1 MKYNLKFMITLL
13 VLLSSLSAVGIV
25 QSQEN
30 SLRITTGDMVL
41 YENYGENSD
50 IDISTIQ
57 INDLNTSDLLEYS
70 SNEFSSESSFTG
82 EISLRFAE
90 IEDLTY
96 LPFNPMDDPDF
107 EMPEDMYMYGM
118 SLSQMLEM
126 EMSYD
131 TEYSNYY
138 LGDNSTGEWWNDTD
152 GWEDSQTW
160 SDTWFEFA
168 EGTAD
173 YLFYPGYELMM
184 ENETITD
191 TYFRYMWVSDFDI
204 DLLINA
210 TSITT
215 FETWVQGDV
224 EYLSMNQTSYGSIV
238 HGNATVPL
246 DRDYGQDSLYVDV
259 HVNATFTESH
269 ETVMK
274 FDRSDALN
282 GMFLGQTESGYD
294 HVEGVFWNDNATIV
308 DEDDLDYH
316 GSSVTIHGE
325 FEQAWNDAFN
335 LVYEDSMLGQESTGV
350 NEGWQVG
357 DELHYVHYQEQS
369 MYDSQTMVDP
379 MSGESFTDE
388 FENSISVTSDFY
400 MTPYRHNDNTLSIL
414 YQEVTSP
421 DGIDFGDEDS
431 EMRLDDGHPED
442 FAFYEFGLWD
452 GVFETSADKEFTA
465 PVDETRS
472 PQCMDMDFLYM
483 GEPEPPEDDMFLDDH
498 EGEDE
503 PMGPMDFCTP
513 MALGML
519 MYQTDLE
526 LEFEGMPL
534 LSTEEGT
541 ELATMFV
548 NGFEY
553 VVLGN
558 TVEYTYGLVFEGE
571 VVMTLDPEEMDDEEM
586 FLDQTEPPM
595 EPVDLTVA
603 YTITMTSTDFRVYDN
618 ATGAWVYNE
627 NSYMLDVSLDLSA
640 EMPDGQVM
648 NVGRMKSSSTY
659 FDVYMLAGH
668 ESKYEEAQ
676 DPNSIPEDPNANTN
690 ATETSETSE
699 LLNETE
705 LPSEVPP
712 GVSLPAGLPG
722 FEGLYAMIALSVS
735 IVFSRKFKR
744 N

>member
-41 YENYGENSD
+41 YENYGENSNL
-50 IDISTIQ
+50 DISTIQ

-70 SNEFSSESSFTG
+70 SNEWSSVSSYTG
-82 EISLRFAE
+82 EIRLGFAE

-118 SLSQMLEM
+118 SLSQMLDM
-126 EMSYD
+126 EMSSD
-131 TEYSNYY
+131 MEYSNYY

-152 GWEDSQTW
+152 SWEDSQSW
-160 SDTWFEFA
+160 SDTSFEFA
-168 EGTAD
+168 AGTAD
-173 YLFYPGYELMM
+173 YLFFPGDEMMM
-184 ENETITD
+184 ENETVTD
-191 TYFRYMWVSDFDI
+191 TFFRNMYVSDWGLN
-204 DLLINA
+204 LLINA
-210 TSITT
+210 TSTVT

-238 HGNATVPL
+238 NGNATVPL

-259 HVNATFTESH
+259 HVNATFTESY

-282 GMFLGQTESGYD
+282 GMFLGQTDSGYD

-308 DEDDLDYH
+308 DNDDLDYH

-325 FEQAWNDAFN
+325 FEQGYNDAFN

-369 MYDSQTMVDP
+369 MLDSQTMVDP
-379 MSGESFTDE
+379 MSGESITDE

-400 MTPYRHNDNTLSIL
+400 MTPYRHNDNTLSVL
-414 YQEVTSP
+414 YQEVTSF
-421 DGIDFGDEDS
+421 DGIDFGEEDS

-452 GVFETSADKEFTA
+452 GLFETSADTEFSA
-465 PVDETRS
+465 PVDEFRS
-472 PQCMDMDFLYM
+472 PECMDMDFMYM

-503 PMGPMDFCTP
+503 PMGPMDLCTP
-513 MALGML
+513 MALWML
-519 MYQTDLE
+519 MSQTDLE

-534 LSTEEGT
+534 LLTEEGT
-541 ELATMFV
+541 ELATMDV
-548 NGFEY
+548 NEFEY

-571 VVMTLDPEEMDDEEM
+571 VVMTLGPEDMDEEEM

-595 EPVDLTVA
+595 EPVNVTVA
-603 YTITMTSTDFRVYDN
+603 YTITMASTDFRVYDN

-627 NSYMLDVSLDLSA
+627 DSYMLDVLLDLSVDMNGEVM
-640 EMPDGQVM
+640 EMGSMQ
-648 NVGRMKSSSTY
+648 STSEY

-668 ESKYEEAQ
+668 ASKYQEAQ

-690 ATETSETSE
+690 GTETSD

-705 LPSEVPP
+705 LPSEVPA

>member
-1 MKYNLKFMITLL
+1 MKYNLKFMIILL

-30 SLRITTGDMVL
+30 SLRVTTGDMVL
-41 YENYGENSD
+41 YDNYGENSNF
-50 IDISTIQ
+50 DISTIQ
-57 INDLNTSDLLEYS
+57 INDLNTSELLEYS
-70 SNEFSSESSFTG
+70 SNEWSSEGVYTG
-82 EISLRFAE
+82 EISLGFAE

-107 EMPEDMYMYGM
+107 EMSEDMYLYAM
-118 SLSQMLEM
+118 SLSQMIEF
-126 EMSYD
+126 EMSND
-131 TEYSNYY
+131 MEYSNYY

-152 GWEDSQTW
+152 SWEDSETW
-160 SDTWFEFA
+160 TDTWFEFA
-168 EGTAD
+168 AGTAD
-173 YLFYPGYELMM
+173 YLFYPDDEMMM
-184 ENETITD
+184 ENATMTD
-191 TYFRYMWVSDFDI
+191 TYFRYMWVSDFGI

-210 TSITT
+210 TSIIT
-215 FETWVQGDV
+215 FTTWVEGDV
-224 EYLSMNQTSYGSIV
+224 EYFSMNETSYGSIV
-238 HGNATVPL
+238 NGNATVPL

-259 HVNATFTESH
+259 HVNATFTESY
-269 ETVMK
+269 ESVMK

-294 HVEGVFWNDNATIV
+294 HAEGVFWNDNATIV
-308 DEDDLDYH
+308 DNDDLDYH

-325 FEQAWNDAFN
+325 FEQGYYDAFN

-369 MYDSQTMVDP
+369 MLDSQTMVDP
-379 MSGESFTDE
+379 MSGESMTDE

-414 YQEVTSP
+414 YQEVTSF
-421 DGIDFGDEDS
+421 DGIDFGEEDS
-431 EMRLDDGHPED
+431 EMRLDDDHSEE
-442 FAFYEFGLWD
+442 AVMYEFGFWD
-452 GVFETSADKEFTA
+452 GVFETSAEREFTA
-465 PVDETRS
+465 PVAETRS
-472 PQCMDMDFLYM
+472 PECMDMDFM
-483 GEPEPPEDDMFLDDH
+483 FEGGPDGPDDDRFLDDH

-513 MALGML
+513 MALWML
-519 MYQTDLE
+519 MSQTDLE

-534 LSTEEGT
+534 LLTEEGT
-541 ELATMFV
+541 ELETMDV

-553 VVLGN
+553 VVLEN
-558 TVEYTYGLVFEGE
+558 TIEYTYGLVFEGE
-571 VVMTLDPEEMDDEEM
+571 VIMTLDPEEMDDEEM

-595 EPVDLTVA
+595 EPVDITVA
-603 YTITMTSTDFRVYDN
+603 YTITMASTDFRAYDN

-627 NSYMLDVSLDLSA
+627 NSYMLDVSLDLSVDMNGEVM
-640 EMPDGQVM
+640 EMGSMQ
-648 NVGRMKSSSTY
+648 STSQY
-659 FDVYMLAGH
+659 LDVYMLAGH
-668 ESKYEEAQ
+668 ASKYQEAQ
-676 DPNSIPEDPNANTN
+676 DPNSIPEDPNANVN
-690 ATETSETSE
+690 ETSQTTEV
-699 LLNETE
+699 NETE
-705 LPSEVPP
+705 LPSEVPS

>member
-1 MKYNLKFMITLL
+1 MKYNLKFMIILL

-30 SLRITTGDMVL
+30 SLRVTTGDMVL
-41 YENYGENSD
+41 YDNYGENSNF
-50 IDISTIQ
+50 DISTIQ
-57 INDLNTSDLLEYS
+57 INDLNTSELLEYS
-70 SNEFSSESSFTG
+70 SNEWSSEGVYTG
-82 EISLRFAE
+82 EISLGFAE

-107 EMPEDMYMYGM
+107 EMSEDMYLYAM
-118 SLSQMLEM
+118 SLSQMIEF
-126 EMSYD
+126 EMSND
-131 TEYSNYY
+131 MEYSNYY

-152 GWEDSQTW
+152 SWEDSETW
-160 SDTWFEFA
+160 TDTWFEFA
-168 EGTAD
+168 AGTAD
-173 YLFYPGYELMM
+173 YLFYPDDEMMM
-184 ENETITD
+184 ENATMTD
-191 TYFRYMWVSDFDI
+191 TYFRYMWVSDFGI

-215 FETWVQGDV
+215 FTTWVEGDV
-224 EYLSMNQTSYGSIV
+224 EYFSMNETSYGSIV
-238 HGNATVPL
+238 NGNATVPL

-259 HVNATFTESH
+259 HVNATFTESY
-269 ETVMK
+269 ESVMK

-294 HVEGVFWNDNATIV
+294 HAEGVFWNDNATIV
-308 DEDDLDYH
+308 DNDDLDYH

-325 FEQAWNDAFN
+325 FEQGYYDAFN

-369 MYDSQTMVDP
+369 MLDSQTMVDP
-379 MSGESFTDE
+379 MSGESMTDE

-414 YQEVTSP
+414 YQEVTSF
-421 DGIDFGDEDS
+421 DGIDFGEEDS
-431 EMRLDDGHPED
+431 EMRLDDDHSEE
-442 FAFYEFGLWD
+442 AVMYEFGFWD
-452 GVFETSADKEFTA
+452 GVFETSAEREFTA
-465 PVDETRS
+465 PVAETRS
-472 PQCMDMDFLYM
+472 PECMDMDFM
-483 GEPEPPEDDMFLDDH
+483 FEGGPDGPDDDRFLDDH

-513 MALGML
+513 MALWML
-519 MYQTDLE
+519 MSQTDLE

-534 LSTEEGT
+534 LLTEEGT
-541 ELATMFV
+541 ELETMDV

-553 VVLGN
+553 VVLEN
-558 TVEYTYGLVFEGE
+558 TIEYTYGLVFEGE
-571 VVMTLDPEEMDDEEM
+571 VIMTLDPEEMDDEEM

-595 EPVDLTVA
+595 EPVDITVA
-603 YTITMTSTDFRVYDN
+603 YTITMASTDFRAYDN

-627 NSYMLDVSLDLSA
+627 NSYMLDVSLDLSVDMNGEVM
-640 EMPDGQVM
+640 EMGSMQ
-648 NVGRMKSSSTY
+648 STSQY
-659 FDVYMLAGH
+659 LDVYMLAGH
-668 ESKYEEAQ
+668 ASKYQEAQ
-676 DPNSIPEDPNANTN
+676 DPNSIPEDPNANVN
-690 ATETSETSE
+690 ETSQTTEV
-699 LLNETE
+699 NETE
-705 LPSEVPP
+705 LPSEVPS
-712 GVSLPAGLPG
+712 GVSLPEGLPG

>member
-30 SLRITTGDMVL
+30 SLRVTTGDMVL
-41 YENYGENSD
+41 YDNYGENSNF
-50 IDISTIQ
+50 DISTIQ
-57 INDLNTSDLLEYS
+57 INDLNTSELLEYS
-70 SNEFSSESSFTG
+70 SNEWSSEGVYTG
-82 EISLRFAE
+82 EISLGFAE

-107 EMPEDMYMYGM
+107 EMSEDMYLYAM
-118 SLSQMLEM
+118 SLSQMIEF
-126 EMSYD
+126 EMSND
-131 TEYSNYY
+131 MEYSNYY

-152 GWEDSQTW
+152 SWEDSETW
-160 SDTWFEFA
+160 TDTWFEFA
-168 EGTAD
+168 AGTAD
-173 YLFYPGYELMM
+173 YLFYPGDEMMM
-184 ENETITD
+184 ENATMTD
-191 TYFRYMWVSDFDI
+191 TYFRYMWVSDFGI

-210 TSITT
+210 TSIIT
-215 FETWVQGDV
+215 FTTWVEGDV
-224 EYLSMNQTSYGSIV
+224 EYFSMNETSYGSIV
-238 HGNATVPL
+238 NGNATVPL

-259 HVNATFTESH
+259 HVNATFTESY
-269 ETVMK
+269 ESVMK

-294 HVEGVFWNDNATIV
+294 HAEGVFWNDNATIV
-308 DEDDLDYH
+308 DNDDLDYH

-325 FEQAWNDAFN
+325 FEQGYYDAFN

-369 MYDSQTMVDP
+369 MLDSQTMVDP
-379 MSGESFTDE
+379 MSGESMTDE

-414 YQEVTSP
+414 YQEVTSF
-421 DGIDFGDEDS
+421 DGIDFGEEDS
-431 EMRLDDGHPED
+431 EMRLDDDHSEE
-442 FAFYEFGLWD
+442 AVMYEFGFWD
-452 GVFETSADKEFTA
+452 GVFETSAEREFTA
-465 PVDETRS
+465 PVAETRS
-472 PQCMDMDFLYM
+472 PECMDMDFM
-483 GEPEPPEDDMFLDDH
+483 FEGGPDGPDDDRFLDDH

-503 PMGPMDFCTP
+503 PMGPMDFFTP
-513 MALGML
+513 MALWML
-519 MYQTDLE
+519 MSQTDLE

-534 LSTEEGT
+534 LLTEEGT
-541 ELATMFV
+541 ELETMDV

-553 VVLGN
+553 VVLEN
-558 TVEYTYGLVFEGE
+558 TIEYTYGLVFEGE
-571 VVMTLDPEEMDDEEM
+571 VIMTLDPEEMDDEEM

-595 EPVDLTVA
+595 EPVDITVA
-603 YTITMTSTDFRVYDN
+603 YTITMASTDFRAYDN

-627 NSYMLDVSLDLSA
+627 NSYMLDVSLDLSVDMNGEVM
-640 EMPDGQVM
+640 EMGSMQ
-648 NVGRMKSSSTY
+648 STSQY
-659 FDVYMLAGH
+659 LDVYMLAGH
-668 ESKYEEAQ
+668 ASKYQEAQ
-676 DPNSIPEDPNANTN
+676 DPNSIPEDPNANVN
-690 ATETSETSE
+690 ETSQTTEV
-699 LLNETE
+699 NETE
-705 LPSEVPP
+705 LPSEVPS

>member
-1 MKYNLKFMITLL
+1 MKYNIKFMITLL

-41 YENYGENSD
+41 YENYGTNSNF
-50 IDISTIQ
+50 DISTIQ
-57 INDLNTSDLLEYS
+57 INDLNSSDLLEYS
-70 SNEFSSESSFTG
+70 SNEMTSESSYTG
-82 EISLRFAE
+82 QINLGFAE

-107 EMPEDMYMYGM
+107 EMPEDMYLYGM
-118 SLSQMLEM
+118 SFSQMLEM
-126 EMSYD
+126 QMTND
-131 TEYSNYY
+131 WEYSNYY
-138 LGDNSTGEWWNDTD
+138 LNDNSTGEWWNDTD
-152 GWEDSQTW
+152 SWEDSQTW
-160 SDTWFEFA
+160 SDSSYDFA
-168 EGTAD
+168 AGTDD
-173 YLFYPGYELMM
+173 YLFYPGDEMMM
-184 ENETITD
+184 ENATVTD
-191 TYFRYMWVSDFDI
+191 TYFRMMYVSDWDI
-204 DLLINA
+204 NLLVNS
-210 TSITT
+210 TSIVT

-224 EYLSMNQTSYGSIV
+224 EYFSMNRTDQGSIV
-238 HGNATVPL
+238 NGNATVPL

-259 HVNATFTESH
+259 HVNATFTESY
-269 ETVMK
+269 ESVMK
-274 FDRSDALN
+274 FDRSDALY
-282 GMFLGQTESGYD
+282 GMFLGQTDSGYD
-294 HVEGVFWNDNATIV
+294 LIEGVFWNNNATVI
-308 DEDDLDYH
+308 DKDDLDYH

-325 FEQAWNDAFN
+325 FEQGYYDEFN
-335 LVYEDSMLGQESTGV
+335 LVYEASMLGQESTGV

-369 MYDSQTMVDP
+369 MLDSQTMVDP
-379 MSGESFTDE
+379 MSGESMTDE

-414 YQEVTSP
+414 YQEVTSF

-431 EMRLDDGHPED
+431 EMRLDDGHPDD

-452 GVFETSADKEFTA
+452 GLFETSADTEFSA
-465 PVDETRS
+465 PVDEFRN
-472 PQCMDMDFLYM
+472 PECMDMDFMYM
-483 GEPEPPEDDMFLDDH
+483 GGPDGPDDDMFLDDH
-498 EGEDE
+498 EGDDDS
-503 PMGPMDFCTP
+503 MGPMDFCTP
-513 MALGML
+513 MALWML
-519 MYQTDLE
+519 MSQTDLE

-541 ELATMFV
+541 ELATMDV

-571 VVMTLDPEEMDDEEM
+571 VVMTVDPEEMDDEEM

-595 EPVDLTVA
+595 EPVNITVA
-603 YTITMTSTDFRVYDN
+603 YTITMASTDFREYDN

-627 NSYMLDVSLDLSA
+627 NSYMLDVSLDLSVDMNGEVM
-640 EMPDGQVM
+640 EM
-648 NVGRMKSSSTY
+648 GRMQSTSQY
-659 FDVYMLAGH
+659 LDVYMLAGH
-668 ESKYEEAQ
+668 ASKYQEAQ

-690 ATETSETSE
+690 GTETSE

-705 LPSEVPP
+705 LTSEVPA
-712 GVSLPAGLPG
+712 GISLPAGLPG

>member
-1 MKYNLKFMITLL
+1 MITLL

-41 YENYGENSD
+41 YENYGTNSNF
-50 IDISTIQ
+50 DISTIQ
-57 INDLNTSDLLEYS
+57 INDLNSSDLLEYS
-70 SNEFSSESSFTG
+70 SNEMTSESTYTG
-82 EISLRFAE
+82 QINLGFAE

-107 EMPEDMYMYGM
+107 EMPEDMYLYGM
-118 SLSQMLEM
+118 SFSQMLEM
-126 EMSYD
+126 QMTND
-131 TEYSNYY
+131 WEYSNYY
-138 LGDNSTGEWWNDTD
+138 LNDNSTGEWWNDTD
-152 GWEDSQTW
+152 SWEDSQTW
-160 SDTWFEFA
+160 SDSSYDFA
-168 EGTAD
+168 AGTDD
-173 YLFYPGYELMM
+173 YLFYPGDEMMM
-184 ENETITD
+184 ENATVTD
-191 TYFRYMWVSDFDI
+191 TYFRMMYVSDWDI
-204 DLLINA
+204 NLLVNS
-210 TSITT
+210 TSIVT

-224 EYLSMNQTSYGSIV
+224 EYLSMNRTDQGSIV
-238 HGNATVPL
+238 NGNATIPL
-246 DRDYGQDSLYVDV
+246 DRDYGADSLYVDV
-259 HVNATFTESH
+259 YVNATFTETYES
-269 ETVMK
+269 VMK
-274 FDRSDALN
+274 FDRSDALY
-282 GMFLGQTESGYD
+282 GMFLGQTDSGYD
-294 HVEGVFWNDNATIV
+294 LIEGVFWNNNATVI
-308 DEDDLDYH
+308 DKDDLDYH

-325 FEQAWNDAFN
+325 FVEGYYDETSF
-335 LVYEDSMLGQESTGV
+335 VYEDSMLGQESTGV

-388 FENSISVTSDFY
+388 FENSISVTSDFF

-414 YQEVTSP
+414 YQEVTSF
-421 DGIDFGDEDS
+421 DGIDFGEEDS
-431 EMRLDDGHPED
+431 EMRLDDDHPEE
-442 FAFYEFGLWD
+442 AVMYEFGFWD
-452 GVFETSADKEFTA
+452 GVFETSAEREFTA
-465 PVDETRS
+465 PVAETRS
-472 PQCMDMDFLYM
+472 PECMDMDFM
-483 GEPEPPEDDMFLDDH
+483 FEGGPDGPDDDMFLDDH

-513 MALGML
+513 MALWML
-519 MYQTDLE
+519 MSQTDLE

-534 LSTEEGT
+534 LLTEEGT
-541 ELATMFV
+541 ELETMDV

-558 TVEYTYGLVFEGE
+558 TIEYTYGLVFEGE
-571 VVMTLDPEEMDDEEM
+571 VIMTLDPEEMDGEEM

-595 EPVDLTVA
+595 EPVDITVA
-603 YTITMTSTDFRVYDN
+603 YTITMASTDFRAYDN

-627 NSYMLDVSLDLSA
+627 DSYMLDVSLDLSVDMNGEVM
-640 EMPDGQVM
+640 EMGSMQ
-648 NVGRMKSSSTY
+648 STSQY
-659 FDVYMLAGH
+659 LDVYMLAGH
-668 ESKYEEAQ
+668 ASKYQEAQ
-676 DPNSIPEDPNANTN
+676 DPNSIPEDPNANIN
-690 ATETSETSE
+690 GTETSETSE

>member
-1 MKYNLKFMITLL
+1 MKYNLKFMIILL

-30 SLRITTGDMVL
+30 SLRVTTGDMVL
-41 YENYGENSD
+41 YDNYGENSNF
-50 IDISTIQ
+50 DISTIQ
-57 INDLNTSDLLEYS
+57 INDLNTSELLEYS
-70 SNEFSSESSFTG
+70 SNEWSSEGVYTG
-82 EISLRFAE
+82 EISLGFAE

-107 EMPEDMYMYGM
+107 EMSEDMYLYAM
-118 SLSQMLEM
+118 SLSQMIEF
-126 EMSYD
+126 EMSND
-131 TEYSNYY
+131 MEYSNYY

-152 GWEDSQTW
+152 SWEDSETW
-160 SDTWFEFA
+160 TDTWFEFA
-168 EGTAD
+168 AGTAD
-173 YLFYPGYELMM
+173 YLFYPGDEMMM
-184 ENETITD
+184 ENATMTD
-191 TYFRYMWVSDFDI
+191 TYFRYMWVSDFGI

-215 FETWVQGDV
+215 FTTWVEGDV
-224 EYLSMNQTSYGSIV
+224 EYFSMNETSYGSIV
-238 HGNATVPL
+238 NGNATVPL

-259 HVNATFTESH
+259 HVNATFTESY
-269 ETVMK
+269 ESVMK

-294 HVEGVFWNDNATIV
+294 HAEGVFWNDNATIV
-308 DEDDLDYH
+308 DNDDLDYH

-325 FEQAWNDAFN
+325 FEQGYYDAFN

-369 MYDSQTMVDP
+369 MLDSQTMVDP
-379 MSGESFTDE
+379 MSGESMTDE

-414 YQEVTSP
+414 YQEVTSL
-421 DGIDFGDEDS
+421 DGIDFGEEDS
-431 EMRLDDGHPED
+431 EMRLDDDHSEE
-442 FAFYEFGLWD
+442 AVMYEFGFWD
-452 GVFETSADKEFTA
+452 GVFETSAEREFTA
-465 PVDETRS
+465 PVAETRS
-472 PQCMDMDFLYM
+472 PECMDMDFM
-483 GEPEPPEDDMFLDDH
+483 FEGGPDGPDDDRFLDDH

-513 MALGML
+513 MALWML
-519 MYQTDLE
+519 MSQTDLE

-534 LSTEEGT
+534 LLTEEGT
-541 ELATMFV
+541 ELETMDV

-553 VVLGN
+553 VVLEN
-558 TVEYTYGLVFEGE
+558 TIEYTYGLVFEGE
-571 VVMTLDPEEMDDEEM
+571 VIMTLDPEEMDDEEM

-595 EPVDLTVA
+595 EPVDITVA
-603 YTITMTSTDFRVYDN
+603 YTITMASTDFRAYDN

-627 NSYMLDVSLDLSA
+627 NSYMLDVSLDLSVDMNGEVM
-640 EMPDGQVM
+640 EMGSMQ
-648 NVGRMKSSSTY
+648 STSQY
-659 FDVYMLAGH
+659 LDVYMLAGH
-668 ESKYEEAQ
+668 ASKYQEAQ
-676 DPNSIPEDPNANTN
+676 DPNSIPEDPNANVN
-690 ATETSETSE
+690 ETSQTTEV
-699 LLNETE
+699 NETE
-705 LPSEVPP
+705 LPSEVPS

>member
-1 MKYNLKFMITLL
+1 MKYNLKFMIILL

-30 SLRITTGDMVL
+30 SLRVTTGDMVL
-41 YENYGENSD
+41 YDNYGENSNF
-50 IDISTIQ
+50 DISTIQ
-57 INDLNTSDLLEYS
+57 INDLNTSELLEYS
-70 SNEFSSESSFTG
+70 SNEWSSEGVYTG
-82 EISLRFAE
+82 EISLGFAE

-107 EMPEDMYMYGM
+107 EMSEDMYLYAM
-118 SLSQMLEM
+118 SLSQMIEF
-126 EMSYD
+126 EMSND
-131 TEYSNYY
+131 MEYSNYY

-152 GWEDSQTW
+152 SWEDSETW
-160 SDTWFEFA
+160 TDTWFEFA
-168 EGTAD
+168 AGTAD
-173 YLFYPGYELMM
+173 YLFYPDDEMMM
-184 ENETITD
+184 ENATMTD
-191 TYFRYMWVSDFDI
+191 TYFRYMWVSDFGI

-210 TSITT
+210 TSIIT
-215 FETWVQGDV
+215 FTTWVEGDV
-224 EYLSMNQTSYGSIV
+224 EYFSMNETSYGSIV
-238 HGNATVPL
+238 NGNATVPL

-259 HVNATFTESH
+259 HVNATFTESY
-269 ETVMK
+269 ESVMK

-294 HVEGVFWNDNATIV
+294 HAEGVFWNDNATIV
-308 DEDDLDYH
+308 DNDDLDYH

-325 FEQAWNDAFN
+325 FEQGYYDAFN

-369 MYDSQTMVDP
+369 MLDSQTMVDP
-379 MSGESFTDE
+379 MSGESMTDE

-414 YQEVTSP
+414 YQEVTSF
-421 DGIDFGDEDS
+421 DGIDFGEEDS
-431 EMRLDDGHPED
+431 EMRLDDDHSEE
-442 FAFYEFGLWD
+442 AVMYEFGFWD
-452 GVFETSADKEFTA
+452 GVFETSAEREFTA
-465 PVDETRS
+465 PVAETRS
-472 PQCMDMDFLYM
+472 PECMDMDFM
-483 GEPEPPEDDMFLDDH
+483 FEGGPDGPDDDRFLDDH

-513 MALGML
+513 MALWML
-519 MYQTDLE
+519 MSQTDLE

-534 LSTEEGT
+534 LLTEEGT
-541 ELATMFV
+541 ELETMDV

-553 VVLGN
+553 VVLEN
-558 TVEYTYGLVFEGE
+558 TIEYTYGLVFEGE
-571 VVMTLDPEEMDDEEM
+571 VIMTLDPEEMDDEEM

-595 EPVDLTVA
+595 EPVDITVA
-603 YTITMTSTDFRVYDN
+603 YTITMASTDFRAYDN

-627 NSYMLDVSLDLSA
+627 NSYMLDVSLDLSVDMNGEVM
-640 EMPDGQVM
+640 EMGSMQ
-648 NVGRMKSSSTY
+648 STSQY
-659 FDVYMLAGH
+659 LDVYMLAGH
-668 ESKYEEAQ
+668 ASKYQEAQ
-676 DPNSIPEDPNANTN
+676 DPNSIPEDPNANVN
-690 ATETSETSE
+690 ETSQTTEV
-699 LLNETE
+699 NETE
-705 LPSEVPP
+705 LPSEVPS
-712 GVSLPAGLPG
+712 GVSLPAGRPG